1 MKQLRY
7 EQYKAELKK
16 CDLLSKYHLAM
27 GTVFKSEAHLK
38 SAKTQIDMY
47 MVTSDKMLKEMEA

>member
-16 CDLLSKYHLAM
+16 CDLLAKYHLAM
-27 GTVFKSEAHLK
+27 GTVKKSEGHLRD
-38 SAKTQIDMY
+38 AKTQIDLY
-47 MVTSDKMLKEMEA
+47 MVTSDKMLKEMEV